1 MDSIGL
7 ITTLE
12 ATLTTSKEIFVQH
25 KVGLHARPA
34 AMFVKIANKYTSNIT
49 VENLC
54 SQTGPV
60 NAKSILG
67 ILSSGVEMN
76 HQIQITAEGEDE
88 DEALKALCELIE
100 TNFGEGD

>member
-1 MDSIGL
+1 M
-7 ITTLE
+7 E
-12 ATLTTSKEIFVQH
+12 ATLTTSKEIVVQH

-34 AMFVKIANKYTSNIT
+34 AMFVKTANQFTCDIT

-54 SQTGPV
+54 NHTGPV

-67 ILSSGVEMN
+67 ILSSGVEIS

-88 DEALKALCELIE
+88 EEALAALYELIE
-100 TNFGEGD
+100 TNFGEDH

>member
-1 MDSIGL
+1 M
-7 ITTLE
+7 
-12 ATLTTSKEIFVQH
+12 TTSKEIVVQH

-34 AMFVKIANKYTSNIT
+34 AMFVKTANQYTCNIT

-54 SQTGPV
+54 NQTGPV

-76 HQIQITAEGEDE
+76 HQIQITTEGEDE
-88 DEALKALCELIE
+88 EEALAALCELIE

>member
-1 MDSIGL
+1 MDIIGL
-7 ITTLE
+7 TTSLE
-12 ATLTTSKEIFVQH
+12 ATLTASKEIVVQH

-34 AMFVKIANKYTSNIT
+34 AIFVKTANKYTCNIT

-54 SQTGPV
+54 NQTGPV

-88 DEALKALCELIE
+88 EEAVAALSELIE
-100 TNFGEGD
+100 TNFGEAH